1 MAKSAGRLSV
11 RLSPAA
17 RSDIRAALIWTR
29 EHFGESAATRYQ
41 KLIQQGIAD
50 IAGDPGRPG
59 ATERPEL
66 APGIRTYH
74 LLFSRERAGG
84 AGAVV
89 KRPRHFLVYRPRPD
103 RIDVVRVLHDARD
116 LARHIPAE

>member
-1 MAKSAGRLSV
+1 V

-17 RSDIRAALIWTR
+17 RSDIRDVLIWTR
-29 EHFGESAATRYQ
+29 ERFGESAAVRYQ
-41 KLIQQGIAD
+41 KLIQRAIAD

-74 LLFSRERAGG
+74 LSFSRERAGG
-84 AGAVV
+84 GGAAV
-89 KRPRHFLVYRPRPD
+89 KQPRHFLVYRPGQNG
-103 RIDVVRVLHDARD
+103 IDLVRVLHDARD
-116 LARHIPAE
+116 LARHVPEE